1 MAHESKRRLH
11 AELLTK
17 LTRDRDALQSS
28 QREVAE
34 GVTHEDNR
42 AEGDKDMRA
51 TEASYLARG
60 QAMRVLALEEDVQR
74 VAAMTLR
81 SFGDDDPIAI
91 SALVDIA
98 IGGVETHLFIAPAG
112 GGARL
117 GEGAGA
123 VQVVTPAS
131 PIGRV
136 LIGSRVG
143 DDVEIDRGGRVE
155 SAEILAVG

>member
-1 MAHESKRRLH
+1 MAPESKRRLH
-11 AELLTK
+11 AELLNK
-17 LTRDRDALQSS
+17 LTRDRDVLQSS

-60 QAMRVLALEEDVQR
+60 QAMRVLSLEEDVQR
-74 VAAMTLR
+74 VAAMAVR
-81 SFGDDDPIAI
+81 EFGDEDPIAI
-91 SALVDIA
+91 SALVELIVGRVA
-98 IGGVETHLFIAPAG
+98 TQVFIAPAG
-112 GGARL
+112 GGVRL
-117 GEGAGA
+117 GEGGA
-123 VQVVTPAS
+123 IQVVTPAS

-143 DDVEIDRGGRVE
+143 DEVDIDRAGRVE
-155 SAEILAVG
+155 AAEILRVS